1 MAKGTR
7 RNHSAAFKAKVAL
20 EAIAGEKTLGELAQQ
35 YEVHPNQITTWKRQL
50 TESAAGV
57 FGKRGIHFA
66 QVDVSFSPWTS
77 RDLTP
82 LAASTIRELCKSL
95 MIGLQQRINVPTIS
109 CACVGHRGSPVLVV
123 VRKRRG

>member
-1 MAKGTR
+1 METAGYLLLKRIHIENANAISSPITYGFPAITGFLGAVHALSR
-7 RNHSAAFKAKVAL
+7 RLQSL
-20 EAIAGEKTLGELAQQ
+20 E
-35 YEVHPNQITTWKRQL
+35 
-50 TESAAGV
+50 SS
-57 FGKRGIHFA
+57 KRGIHFA